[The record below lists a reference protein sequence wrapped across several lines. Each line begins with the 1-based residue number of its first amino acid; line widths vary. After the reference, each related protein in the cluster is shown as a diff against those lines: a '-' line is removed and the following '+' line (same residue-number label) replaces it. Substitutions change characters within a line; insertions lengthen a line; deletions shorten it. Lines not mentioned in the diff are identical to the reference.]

1 MPGHN
6 LQDFLVFV
14 PSVSSLAKEGQ
25 KNLELALSCCLAIH
39 QKLHGLLS
47 ARLRDKQTIYRN
59 MFDVAMISMCDFFK
73 RITYHHI

>member
-25 KNLELALSCCLAIH
+25 KNLEHVLSCCLAIH

-47 ARLRDKQTIYRN
+47 ARLRDKQSIYKD
-59 MFDVAMISMCDFFK
+59 MFDVAMISICGFFK
-73 RITYHHI
+73 PITDHHM